1 MWWLTQLACSPPLPP
16 PPIVLVTLDTTRADR
31 IGAYGYSRGST
42 PNLDKLAGEGVRF
55 DAAYTTV
62 PLTSA
67 AHASL
72 LSGLYPSKTGVRA
85 NGDSTLP
92 DEVGTLAEYL
102 HGAGYS
108 TMATVGAFVTT
119 SLWNFDQ
126 GFDTY
131 HDTMTLFAPNRWGLQ
146 RPAQDVVLDLEN
158 YLRKVPKDKPAFIWI
173 HLYDPHLPWE
183 APGIWQ
189 NKGAD
194 AYDSEIAFAD
204 GQLGRARTFLE
215 KALGPRIA
223 WVVVSD
229 HGEGLE
235 GDFEEGHGM
244 YLRQETVRV
253 PFLLRPADPLAEPIV
268 VSESVSLVDV
278 APTILALAGAELPP
292 GLDGIDLSH
301 VLEGETLTREPVVV
315 ESELPRV
322 RLGWAPEVAVIDEN
336 LKLYDTPD
344 PRLYDLSQD
353 PKEEHNLL
361 GERAADV
368 DRLRKVGQAVR
379 QQTPMGAGHDLGGL
393 AAQLEALG
401 YTTAEASDTSAN
413 VDAKTRADVV
423 RSLDDARAAK
433 EGRLRGVDPKAVWR
447 ELLARDPSLTEARLS
462 LVLAAYR
469 AGDRELAMSLVE
481 EGLALS
487 PDSISLRLDRGRLL
501 LAQGQ
506 LEEAAREAEAILA
519 REPTH
524 RSARDLLISTLPP
537 AQALE
542 RIQKWQQETPSDAF
556 LHARAGQ
563 MLLVLGRVEE
573 AEPALRLALEA
584 PVPWIGVHQAMAVI
598 EARAGRVPAAL
609 QHLSTEVSLFP
620 ESISGWLALGK
631 ATLENQ
637 DAKTAAE
644 AYERALRLAPGEQ
657 AARLGLIEA
666 LLRLGDGAGASKALE
681 PLMPSDDPRLLALA
695 QQVQHT
701 LENPAPPPPAPRP
714 THP

>member
-1 MWWLTQLACSPPLPP
+1 MWWLTQLACSPPPP
-16 PPIVLVTLDTTRADR
+16 PPHVVLVTLDTTRADR
-31 IGAYGYSRGST
+31 LGAYGYTKGFT
-42 PNLDKLAGEGVRF
+42 PNLDKLASEGVRF
-55 DAAYTTV
+55 DAAYTPV

-67 AHASL
+67 AHASVL
-72 LSGLYPSKTGVRA
+72 TGLYPSKTGVRA

-102 HGAGYS
+102 HGAGYA

-119 SLWNFDQ
+119 ALWNFDQ

-131 HDTMTLFAPNRWGLQ
+131 GDTMTPFGPNQWGLQ

-158 YLRKVPKDKPAFIWI
+158 YLRVHPKDKPLFVWM
-173 HLYDPHLPWE
+173 HLYDPHLPWV

-194 AYDSEIAFAD
+194 AYDSELAFTDA
-204 GQLGRARTFLE
+204 QIGRARTFIE
-215 KALGPRIA
+215 KALGDNVA
-223 WVVVSD
+223 WVIVAD

-253 PFLLRPADPLAEPIV
+253 PFLLRPADPLAEPLV
-268 VSESVSLVDV
+268 VSEAVSLVDV
-278 APTILALAGAELPP
+278 APTILSMAGADRPP
-292 GLDGIDLSH
+292 GLDGVDLSP
-301 VLEGETLTREPVVV
+301 VLDGETLTREPVVV
-315 ESELPRV
+315 ESELPRI
-322 RLGWAPEVAVIDEN
+322 RLGWAPEVAVIDED

-344 PRLYDLSQD
+344 PRLYDLAQD
-353 PKEEHNLL
+353 PQEEHNLL

-368 DRLRKVGQAVR
+368 ERLRKVGQAVR
-379 QQTPMGAGHDLGGL
+379 QQHPMGASHDLGGL

-401 YTTAEASDTSAN
+401 YTSGEPTAASST

-423 RSLDDARAAK
+423 RSLEDARAAK
-433 EGRLRGVDPKAVWR
+433 EGRLRGVDPVAVWR
-447 ELLARDPSLTEARLS
+447 ELLALDPTLTEARLS
-462 LVLAAYR
+462 LILAADR
-469 AGDRELAMSLVE
+469 AGDRELAMSLVD

-487 PDSISLRLDRGRLL
+487 PDSNSLRLDRGRLL
-501 LAQGQ
+501 LAQGR
-506 LEEAAREAEAILA
+506 LEEAAVEAEAILA

-524 RSARDLLISTLPP
+524 RSARDLLLSTMAPE
-537 AQALE
+537 QALV

-584 PVPWIGVHQAMAVI
+584 PVPWVGVHQAMAVI
-598 EARAGRVPAAL
+598 EGRAGRTAEAL
-609 QHLSTEVSLFP
+609 KHLNTEVSLFP
-620 ESISGWLALGK
+620 DSLAGWRALGQ
-631 ATLENQ
+631 AALEQ
-637 DAKTAAE
+637 KDPKTAAE
-644 AYERALRLAPGEQ
+644 AYQRAMRLAPGDLD
-657 AARLGLIEA
+657 ARLGFVEA
-666 LLRLGDGAGASKALE
+666 QLRLGNVALAAE
-681 PLMPSDDPRLLALA
+681 ALAPLPSDNPRVLALQGKLQDVRA
-695 QQVQHT
+695 
-701 LENPAPPPPAPRP
+701 NPPPPPPRPAP